1 MSDIVQVEV
10 SERCG
15 GMGQTIKN
23 FVVMNERRRK
33 MKTAL
38 WAVVAAIV
46 VLQLS
51 IANTGA
57 NTAASS
63 HSEAEVRELKLQ
75 VSLLQNELATVR
87 QEMNIPA
94 FSKNDILID

>member
-1 MSDIVQVEV
+1 
-10 SERCG
+10 
-15 GMGQTIKN
+15 
-23 FVVMNERRRK
+23 

-38 WAVVAAIV
+38 WAVVAALI

-57 NTAASS
+57 NTAGAG
-63 HSEAEVRELKLQ
+63 HSDAEVRELKLK
-75 VSLLQNELATVR
+75 VALLQNELATVR
-87 QEMNIPA
+87 EEMNIPA